1 MIITI
6 DGLGGTGKSSQAR
19 ELARKIN
26 FKSFDTGAMYRAIT
40 LKLIEYNI
48 DPRNTDILIDV
59 LNNTNVQF
67 NEHQVI
73 LDNID
78 VSKRIRQMDI
88 TLNSAYI
95 ATIKEIKQKV
105 TQIQRDFGNSN
116 DVVMEG
122 RDIGTRIFPNAEIK
136 FYLEASPEVR
146 ARRKFLEGKDEKL
159 SYEDILKK
167 LLERDK
173 VEIIAESI
181 QIPKDAFRINTD
193 NMTFQDVNEQITQI
207 TMQKM
212 NTLERWFL

>member
-181 QIPKDAFRINTD
+181 QIPKDAFRIDTD

-212 NTLERWFL
+212 NTLER

>member
-19 ELARKIN
+19 ELARKIH
-26 FKSFDTGAMYRAIT
+26 FKSFDTGAVYRAIT

-59 LNNTNVQF
+59 LNNTNIQF

-78 VSKRIRQMDI
+78 VSNRIRQMDI

-105 TQIQRDFGNSN
+105 TQIQRNFGNLN
-116 DVVMEG
+116 NVVMEG
-122 RDIGTRIFPNAEIK
+122 RDIGTKIFPDAEIK
-136 FYLEASPEVR
+136 FYLEASLEVR
-146 ARRKFLEGKDEKL
+146 AKRKFLEGKDKEL

-181 QIPKDAFRINTD
+181 LVPKDAFRINTD

-212 NTLERWFL
+212 NTLERCFL

>member
-212 NTLERWFL
+212 NTLER

>member
-48 DPRNTDILIDV
+48 DTRNTDILIDV

-212 NTLERWFL
+212 NTLER

>member
-146 ARRKFLEGKDEKL
+146 ARRKFLEGKDEEL

-212 NTLERWFL
+212 NTLER